1 MLLVSLKRG
10 TVLRL
15 FSSAS
20 LALLVSLVA
29 ADADAQTPRWERL
42 APVPE
47 ARTEVSVTTDG
58 RRIFVLAG
66 FTAPP
71 SGTIRNGEVPVTR
84 DILIYD
90 PATNSWED
98 GGQMPVA
105 THHTGFVRVGDR
117 SYLVGGY
124 EGSGFGPR
132 TDGVWI
138 YDPATGDWREGSPMP
153 TPRGGLALSVLDGK
167 IHAIGGTVANPDLL
181 DRSEHTVSELDGS
194 VGTHEVYDPA
204 TDSWERLA
212 PMPTPRNHHIA
223 GTVDGRILV
232 TGGRILGAGG
242 RATANMG
249 ITVTEV
255 YDPATDSWSEGPPL
269 PTGRSGSA
277 GALLDGRFYVFGG
290 EASDGTGRTFI
301 VDVAERFDP
310 ARNAWE
316 RLPPMPSARHGFGAV
331 VVDGR
336 IYAVSGG
343 PTPAYSFAT
352 ANERLILP

>member
-1 MLLVSLKRG
+1 M
-10 TVLRL
+10 LRL
-15 FSSAS
+15 FSSTS
-20 LALLVSLVA
+20 LALVVSLVA
-29 ADADAQTPRWERL
+29 ADAAAQTPRWERL

-47 ARTEVSVTTDG
+47 ARTEGSVTTDG
-58 RRIFVLAG
+58 RRIFLLAG

-105 THHTGFVRVGDR
+105 THHTDFVRVGER

-138 YDPATGDWREGSPMP
+138 YDPATGDWREGGSPMP
-153 TPRGGLALSVLDGK
+153 TPQGGLALSVLDGK
-167 IHAIGGTVANPDLL
+167 IHAIGGTVANPDVL
-181 DRSEHTVSELDGS
+181 DRSEHTVSELDAS

-223 GTVDGRILV
+223 GTVDGRIYV

-249 ITVTEV
+249 ITGTEI

-316 RLPPMPSARHGFGAV
+316 RLPPMPSARHGFGAA

-352 ANERLILP
+352 ANERLIIP